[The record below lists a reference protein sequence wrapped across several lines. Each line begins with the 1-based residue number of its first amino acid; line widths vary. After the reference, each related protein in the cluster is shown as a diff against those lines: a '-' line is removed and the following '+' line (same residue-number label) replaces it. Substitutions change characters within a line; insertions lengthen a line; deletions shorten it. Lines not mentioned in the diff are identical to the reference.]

1 MQGDHTFRQVGPHVQ
16 RIEEPDQA
24 KYAQTDGDVD
34 EDFADVN
41 FLFFFFAVECRGLL
55 IFPEMGNSL
64 PSHHPLPLPA
74 HPTLLKLEEKN
85 KRNILFLIS
94 RAVSQKM
101 KDAFME
107 RIDKHFYTVLFIY
120 EKIKK

>member
-1 MQGDHTFRQVGPHVQ
+1 MQGDHTFCQVGAHVD

-41 FLFFFFAVECRGLL
+41 FLFFLFAVECRGLL
-55 IFPEMGNSL
+55 VFPERVNSL

-74 HPTLLKLEEKN
+74 HLTPLKLEGKKKNQEK
-85 KRNILFLIS
+85 
-94 RAVSQKM
+94 
-101 KDAFME
+101 
-107 RIDKHFYTVLFIY
+107 FIVFNQSGCIT
-120 EKIKK
+120 EKQR